1 MVWQNYKQFIKDQGL
16 DVCFVTLCLAESF
29 MKNGK
34 ESSEFKHIG
43 AQVSMIMHNN
53 FAYQV
58 QRPRQEP
65 FALSCVKPEFRRTF
79 SSILFQAYVLQ
90 KASKLGREFSYLD
103 FLELEHDAFR
113 RIIMRLK
120 RKGEIL
126 TSPVRTVPQ
135 FYYLASSLQERAQGE
150 RTTE

>member
-1 MVWQNYKQFIKDQGL
+1 MEWQNYKQLVKDQGL
-16 DVCFVTLCLAESF
+16 DVCHVTLCLTDAYRKAGQGSA
-29 MKNGK
+29 
-34 ESSEFKHIG
+34 EFKHIG
-43 AQVSMIMHNN
+43 ASVSIIMHNN

-58 QRPRQEP
+58 QKPRQEP

-79 SSILFQAYVLQ
+79 SSILFEAYVVQ

-103 FLELEHDAFR
+103 FLELKHDAFR
-113 RIIMRLK
+113 RIAMRLK

-135 FYYLASSLQERAQGE
+135 FYYLASSLQERAQNQ